1 MNNKLDLIIE
11 KNCPV
16 CKRTIKD
23 LKAYMSERNDIQL
36 KVSDI
41 DKNEFENISIV
52 PALLIDGKL
61 FGYGDIDIKK
71 LEKRLRD

>member
-16 CKRTIKD
+16 CRRTIKD
-23 LKAYMSERNDIQL
+23 LKAYMSERNDIRL

-61 FGYGDIDIKK
+61 FDYGDIDIKK